1 MTGIFNRKKKKECPN
16 LPRDIKARESFT
28 DMILELLLERTR
40 AYQGKAFQAKET
52 ANVKAYRY
60 QKI

>member
-40 AYQGKAFQAKET
+40 AYQGKAF
-52 ANVKAYRY
+52 
-60 QKI
+60 